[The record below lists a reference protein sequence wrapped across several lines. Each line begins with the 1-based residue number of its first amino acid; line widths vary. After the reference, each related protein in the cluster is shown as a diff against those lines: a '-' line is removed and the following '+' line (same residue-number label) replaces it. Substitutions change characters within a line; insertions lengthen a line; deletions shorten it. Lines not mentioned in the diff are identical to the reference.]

1 MKSITNILAVFT
13 LIILG
18 DNSFAQNGEVFPEIT
33 AENLKNE
40 EVLLPQDHNGQFA
53 VVGVAFSEDAQD
65 DLYTWGPPVH
75 NLFLDKEGLNAMV
88 YDVKVN
94 LLLLFT
100 GVNKAAYNKAEK
112 MVQEGTEETY
122 RDHILLYKGEM
133 GDYRNDLSMKDRK
146 VPYIFVLDKE
156 GKIIYSISGR
166 YTTAKM
172 EKITELVEE

>member
-1 MKSITNILAVFT
+1 MI
-13 LIILG
+13 
-18 DNSFAQNGEVFPEIT
+18 
-33 AENLKNE
+33 
-40 EVLLPQDHNGQFA
+40 
-53 VVGVAFSEDAQD
+53 
-65 DLYTWGPPVH
+65 
-75 NLFLDKEGLNAMV
+75 
-88 YDVKVN
+88 
-94 LLLLFT
+94 
-100 GVNKAAYNKAEK
+100 
-112 MVQEGTEETY
+112 QEGTVETY